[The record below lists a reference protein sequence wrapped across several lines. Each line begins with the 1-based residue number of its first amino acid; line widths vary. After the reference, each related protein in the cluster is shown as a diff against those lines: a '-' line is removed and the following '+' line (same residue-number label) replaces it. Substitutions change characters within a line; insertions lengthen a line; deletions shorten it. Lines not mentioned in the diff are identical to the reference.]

1 VETGL
6 ALEMDH
12 IFNFLGVLTMANES
26 WNLSKNISLTLIFS
40 ILIQTIILVVFLT
53 NLASTVANNSAN
65 IDALKNEADVLS
77 QRVQSQEVTLGR
89 IDENIKMIKE
99 FLENASNN

>member
-1 VETGL
+1 MASET
-6 ALEMDH
+6 
-12 IFNFLGVLTMANES
+12 

-89 IDENIKMIKE
+89 IDENIKSIKE
-99 FLENASNN
+99 FLENDN

>member
-1 VETGL
+1 
-6 ALEMDH
+6 MDLTSS
-12 IFNFLGVLTMANES
+12 FLGVHTMASET

-40 ILIQTIILVVFLT
+40 VLIQTIILVVFLT

-89 IDENIKMIKE
+89 IDENIKSIKE
-99 FLENASNN
+99 FLENDN

>member
-1 VETGL
+1 
-6 ALEMDH
+6 MDLTSS
-12 IFNFLGVLTMANES
+12 FLGVHTMASET

-89 IDENIKMIKE
+89 IDENIKSIKE
-99 FLENASNN
+99 FLENDN